1 MDKQR
6 ADQLDRFLV
15 GRKLGNLPE
24 EISKMLIGKGLTL
37 AQAEAVLERAKDLLR
52 NAVI

>member
-1 MDKQR
+1 MTDGAKKELSNVN
-6 ADQLDRFLV
+6 AVLA
-15 GRKLGNLPE
+15 RKLPA
-24 EISKMLIGKGLTL
+24 EIAGMLTGKGLTL